1 MKIVVGFFAT
11 FIVLVVAAIVAVPL
25 LLPLDKLVNELQTQV
40 KQSLGREL
48 RLVEPSVSVFPNLV
62 VSLKQVSLASPTG
75 FDEDLLAVGSID
87 IDVSWSS
94 MWRGEVVVE
103 RFALSD
109 WTLHLVTN
117 NAGEVNWAMGQ
128 AEQPASSSGHI
139 DIPAHVDLGLNHVAL
154 SAGTVIIADEV
165 VGTITR
171 IEDVNVTLNMPTL
184 DGKLAIDGSLALL
197 GEPLV
202 GTLVLNNV
210 RDFLAGQT
218 SPLSLTFEGYNNT
231 IDFKGSVMAMGQ
243 RLSGDVVLGDV
254 DVVALFTPDPSQT
267 SAETSDAAT
276 EGWNDDPIDLSGL
289 IGPDIDITISMN
301 SLRTPWVNTG
311 KFVSGLTLREGNLVM
326 DISQFN
332 AYGGS
337 GSGVLRV
344 DAMKAATRANFDLRA
359 IDIQPLLND
368 LVDVD
373 KLLGRGDVNF
383 ALNGRVAS
391 LKSLM
396 ETLAGK
402 ASVSLSDG
410 AVLGFNLAAI
420 LKSAQSAIKGDF
432 ASVSLDQNF
441 ASAEKTDFSSMSA
454 SFDIT
459 QGIMQSNDT
468 QLLSPLLRVS
478 GEGRVGLP
486 AQTVDYMLTSRL
498 VASSEG
504 QGAAGDES
512 GLAIPVAVKGSW
524 IDITVSPKLSSALK
538 EKTKAKVDE
547 VKQEGKQ
554 KLEQELDTLLDKNLK
569 DDEDK
574 KKLLKGLFSR

>member
-75 FDEDLLAVGSID
+75 FDQDLLAVGSID

-109 WTLHLVTN
+109 WTLHLATN

-128 AEQPASSSGHI
+128 AEQPASSNGQI

-276 EGWNDDPIDLSGL
+276 EGWSDDPIDLSGL

-311 KFVSGLTLREGNLVM
+311 KFMSGLTLREGNLVL

-402 ASVSLSDG
+402 ASVSLSNG

-459 QGIMQSNDT
+459 QGIMQSKDT

-512 GLAIPVAVKGSW
+512 GLAIPVAVKGPW
-524 IDITVSPKLSSALK
+524 ADITVSPKLSSALK

-554 KLEQELDTLLDKNLK
+554 KLEQELDKLLDKNLK